1 MTIRRHRKK
10 VAKRQKVFTIGLVV
24 LTFLVGIVAGQ
35 WWSVTHSTINQ
46 VTSELQRTNFDLA
59 KTKFEMEKVSKISEI
74 HNNIEIFLL
83 KIFDAYRKH
92 SKIVQAADKNVS
104 KNKKDKTQRE
114 LEIMWESEFLPLKDD
129 LTQLENTLSELEKRE
144 PRDFNIFD
152 HPPMM
157 SRESKK

>member
-104 KNKKDKTQRE
+104 KNKKDKTQRD
-114 LEIMWESEFLPLKDD
+114 LEIMWESEFFPLKDQ
-129 LTQLENTLSELEKRE
+129 LTQLENTLAELEQRE
-144 PRDFNIFD
+144 PREFD
-152 HPPMM
+152 LPATPPLMLGEK
-157 SRESKK
+157 RK